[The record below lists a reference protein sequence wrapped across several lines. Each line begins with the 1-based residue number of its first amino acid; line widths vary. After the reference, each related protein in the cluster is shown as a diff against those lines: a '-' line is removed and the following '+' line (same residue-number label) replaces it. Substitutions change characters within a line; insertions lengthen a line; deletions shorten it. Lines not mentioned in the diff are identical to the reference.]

1 MTQDALAFEESRG
14 GDGEEQV
21 RCEPRRRRKRQ
32 RLKRSK
38 RTVMRLR
45 AQKKKTGRGID
56 PFTSA
61 SEVNHQQFHRFRER
75 YLGRQV
81 FSVSPFRLKMK

>member
-1 MTQDALAFEESRG
+1 MGGGGKPVRRGHVTQDALAFEESRG

-21 RCEPRRRRKRQ
+21 RCELRRRRKRQ

-45 AQKKKTGRGID
+45 AKKKKKQEGVLTLL
-56 PFTSA
+56 
-61 SEVNHQQFHRFRER
+61 HQQVR
-75 YLGRQV
+75 
-81 FSVSPFRLKMK
+81 